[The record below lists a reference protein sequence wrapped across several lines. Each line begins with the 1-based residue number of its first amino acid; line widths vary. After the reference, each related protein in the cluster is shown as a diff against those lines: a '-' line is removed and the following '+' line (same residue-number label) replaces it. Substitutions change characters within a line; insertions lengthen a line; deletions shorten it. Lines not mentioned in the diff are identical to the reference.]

1 MKEQFV
7 TYEIALKLKE
17 LGFNEPCF
25 GYYKPIK
32 DWMMKGNKFNSEPH
46 FHGCNWPN
54 NESTFYFMY
63 VQNSFGDRDSIV
75 KNSEFTKAI
84 KNIAVPLWQQVVDW
98 FREKHNIII
107 EILSYNCYGEY
118 IGTHFKYI
126 IDKMLE
132 KENTYGEFT
141 ESLQEENGTKNYY
154 EAREQ
159 AILKTIEVCQKK
171 K

>member
-63 VQNSFGDRDSIV
+63 VQNLFGDRDSIV

-84 KNIAVPLWQQVVDW
+84 KNIAVPLWQQVIDW
-98 FREKHNIII
+98 FREKHNIYALVYIWSEKSLKNFSDIII
-107 EILSYNCYGEY
+107 EKYQVTVYKDSAENIDYIEDYYNSYN
-118 IGTHFKYI
+118 
-126 IDKMLE
+126 
-132 KENTYGEFT
+132 
-141 ESLQEENGTKNYY
+141 
-154 EAREQ
+154 EARKQ
-159 AILKTIEVCQKK
+159 SILKAIEVCQKRK
-171 K
+171 